1 MVDRALGG
9 VLTLR
14 VTHSILNICVLG
26 ARISSFRTLFSF
38 EIRAGDINPLVST
51 SSTTNISAER
61 IGLDDRVSVWN
72 PSAVG
77 VVIIVL
83 MVCVEVSLSLN
94 MICDEWVVR
103 YIASFGSTAPNTLK
117 QIFSAGGFAGYVLY
131 GDIRERL
138 SVPVSLHLLDMSEI
152 DGTHFIGLA

>member
-26 ARISSFRTLFSF
+26 ARIGSLRTLFSF

-51 SSTTNISAER
+51 SSTANISAER
-61 IGLDDRVSVWN
+61 IRLDDRVSVWN

-94 MICDEWVVR
+94 MICDERVVR

-152 DGTHFIGLA
+152 DGAHFIGLA